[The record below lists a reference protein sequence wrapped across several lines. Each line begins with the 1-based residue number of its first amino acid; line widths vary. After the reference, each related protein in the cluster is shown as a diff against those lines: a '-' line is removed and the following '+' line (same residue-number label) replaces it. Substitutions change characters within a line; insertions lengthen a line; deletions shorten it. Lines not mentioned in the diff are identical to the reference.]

1 MYRFKS
7 ILIGMLSLA
16 LVGAL
21 VSCSEQEAAA
31 ADAKDWKKSEHNWN
45 INWEQFNLNI
55 RNNYRSDYDHV
66 ELGMKMGEPFT
77 LSLRTVEEDGAREYR
92 PKIKYDMFSWDG
104 ADEEGNKGPISLS
117 LGHQLEYRYYEA
129 DGSDRNWRYRTITKL
144 SFNVSDDI
152 NAWVKVQPRW
162 EFGQGKEDDIK
173 IDNVKNQ
180 VGVKIN
186 LDDNVSFSPYVEY
199 HMDSQD
205 KDFERTE
212 MFIGTALSFKY

>member
-1 MYRFKS
+1 MNRFKS
-7 ILIGMLSLA
+7 ILIGMLA
-16 LVGAL
+16 IAFIGTVAG
-21 VSCSEQEAAA
+21 CSEEAEA

-45 INWEQFNLNI
+45 IKWKEFHLGI
-55 RNNYRSDYDHV
+55 RNQYRSDYDHV
-66 ELGMKMGEPFT
+66 EIGAKIGGPFT
-77 LSLRTVEEDGAREYR
+77 LAVRAVEEDGVREYR
-92 PKIKYDMFSWDG
+92 PKIKHDVFSWDG
-104 ADEEGNKGPISLS
+104 ADEEGNKGPVSLS

-144 SFNVSDDI
+144 ALNVTDDVS
-152 NAWVKVQPRW
+152 AWVKVQPRW

-212 MFIGTALSFKY
+212 MFIGTALTFKY